1 MKNPKNYFEGFSSGV
16 SRISR
21 VWGRHSPTRFPQG
34 QNERKANFGTAVESC
49 SKKLPLSST
58 ADFAAIRR
66 GAAWLVSVNIAI
78 TAACPARLC
87 SPLRTETEN
96 AKRSFGFFHHYYG
109 SKPISGKLPR
119 HFLQQQEC
127 VVCQKWAQKKQQ
139 IFSDLLL
146 VCRCDGRWVFSF
158 EWRDRTIS

>member
-1 MKNPKNYFEGFSSGV
+1 MKNPKKYFEGFLSGV

-78 TAACPARLC
+78 TAACPAHLC

-96 AKRSFGFFHHYYG
+96 AKRSFGFFITTTVGKPGLGKMDAKKVAGFQKISAAHG
-109 SKPISGKLPR
+109 SSL
-119 HFLQQQEC
+119 
-127 VVCQKWAQKKQQ
+127 
-139 IFSDLLL
+139 
-146 VCRCDGRWVFSF
+146 FSF
-158 EWRDRTIS
+158 CFHSKGGATAF

>member
-1 MKNPKNYFEGFSSGV
+1 MKNSKKYFEGFLSGA

-78 TAACPARLC
+78 TAACPAHLC

-96 AKRSFGFFHHYYG
+96 AKRSFGFFITTTVGKPGLGKMDAKKSRRISKNLCG
-109 SKPISGKLPR
+109 SWLVVIQ
-119 HFLQQQEC
+119 FL
-127 VVCQKWAQKKQQ
+127 
-139 IFSDLLL
+139 FS
-146 VCRCDGRWVFSF
+146 
-158 EWRDRTIS
+158 